1 MRTVLHTI
9 TYHRRKCSLRFVRQK
24 IDDSDSENWR
34 VAMLFKFFNGE
45 KRVWGEQKSVLRVK
59 PLFGHKALN

>member
-1 MRTVLHTI
+1 
-9 TYHRRKCSLRFVRQK
+9 
-24 IDDSDSENWR
+24 
-34 VAMLFKFFNGE
+34 MLFKFFNGE